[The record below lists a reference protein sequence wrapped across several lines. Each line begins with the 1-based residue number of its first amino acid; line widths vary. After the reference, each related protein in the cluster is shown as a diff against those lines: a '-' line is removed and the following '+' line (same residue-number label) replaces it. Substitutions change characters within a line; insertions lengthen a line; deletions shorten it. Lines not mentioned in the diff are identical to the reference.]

1 MQIMKKKLVISLLLT
16 LALSLGLY
24 SQILNDWRSI
34 DRDGI
39 YQEEKNL
46 LKSWPSDG
54 PELLWVNDSLL
65 PGHSSAAIAHNTIY
79 TTGMD
84 DSVDVVIALDMKGN
98 IKWKTVYGLSWSKSY
113 RDSRCTPIIEDKRL
127 YVTSGL
133 GEIACI
139 DAITGNIS
147 WKLYAHDKFN
157 GIYHKWGIS
166 ESPLIF
172 ENKIFY
178 TPGGEQTMM
187 VALDKMTGETIWQ
200 TESLD
205 DKPSYTSP
213 LLIERN
219 GYKYIVQVS
228 TNYIFCVNPENG
240 NILWKFNY
248 GQFAGG
254 DWRANIL
261 INTPLYHNNELF
273 VTAGYDHK
281 AVMLELFPPEDSMSV
296 FFKWADTVLDVHH
309 GGVVKLGDYIYGAN
323 WINNGNGNW
332 VCLDWNTG
340 KKMYETKWENKGS
353 IIAADGMLYCYE
365 EKRGNI
371 ALVEPTPE
379 KFKIAG
385 TFKVPYGKGPHWS
398 HLVVKDG
405 ILYVRHGEA
414 LMAYDIK
421 AE

>member
-1 MQIMKKKLVISLLLT
+1 MMKKKLLVPI
-16 LALSLGLY
+16 LALMFSHCLF
-24 SQILNDWRSI
+24 SQILNDWRSNG
-34 DRDGI
+34 RDGV
-39 YQEEKNL
+39 YQEEINL
-46 LKSWPSDG
+46 LKSWPEEG

-65 PGHSSAAIAHNTIY
+65 PGHSSVAIAHNTIY
-79 TTGMD
+79 TTGLD
-84 DSVDVVIALDMKGN
+84 DSVDVVIALDMDGN
-98 IKWKTVYGLSWSKSY
+98 IKWKTVYGLAWNKSY

-133 GEIACI
+133 GEIACL
-139 DAITGNIS
+139 DATNGNII
-147 WKLYAHDKFN
+147 WKVNAHEKFN
-157 GIYHKWGIS
+157 GIYHRWGIS

-172 ENKIFY
+172 KDKVFY
-178 TPGGEQTMM
+178 TPGGKQTMM
-187 VALDKMTGETIWQ
+187 VALDKMTGKTIWQ
-200 TESLD
+200 TEPLD
-205 DKPSYTSP
+205 DTPSYTSP

-228 TNYIFCVNPENG
+228 THYIFCVNPENG

-254 DWRANIL
+254 DWRANNL
-261 INTPLYHNNELF
+261 INTPLYHNNELY
-273 VTAGYDHK
+273 VTDGYDHK
-281 AVMLELFPPEDSMSV
+281 AVMLEFFPPEDSSRV
-296 FFKWADTVLDVHH
+296 YFKWVDTVLDVHH

-332 VCLDWNTG
+332 VCLEWETG
-340 KKMYETKWENKGS
+340 KKMYETEWENKGS

-379 KFKIAG
+379 EFKIVSS
-385 TFKVPYGKGPHWS
+385 FKVPYGKGPHWS

-414 LMAYDIK
+414 LMAYNIN